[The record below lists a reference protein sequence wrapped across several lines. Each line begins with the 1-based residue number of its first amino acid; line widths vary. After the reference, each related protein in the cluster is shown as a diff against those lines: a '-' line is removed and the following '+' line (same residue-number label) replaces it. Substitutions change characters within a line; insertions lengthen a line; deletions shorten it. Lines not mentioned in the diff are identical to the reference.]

1 MRICKTLSQWME
13 EALSPIIPTSEQ
25 IQQGPGDNM
34 RLQATSFIY
43 ATTSD
48 TNYVLAKENQYG

>member
-25 IQQGPGDNM
+25 IQQGLGDNM
-34 RLQATSFIY
+34 RPQATGFIY